1 MQSQDRSEH
10 LFPLFSLEQSNLR
23 ASNFPFLHSHHH
35 FMATSIFKFTSHL
48 SGWRVGGWWGG
59 RGMTQLW
66 MKPTT
71 YLFHWGHF
79 MGLQSLAKIQHLHH
93 LPSPLLC
100 GVCTQYTSSSRR
112 ETGGKQFKRMRAV
125 GQFGPD
131 LECCFVF
138 LLSFLHD
145 SRDVA
150 ASISDLP
157 SVAHCVFP
165 HSVLDIFNVTQTAV
179 FIRHWGSR
187 NLQSEMTSLTIS
199 VFLCVFSNQR
209 HQPVCKLIT
218 TLCCCQTSK
227 QQDQQGKQRVEAH
240 SVVCSHSSGKEINVY
255 HQPSVLSLRLILLL
269 TLATF

>member
-1 MQSQDRSEH
+1 
-10 LFPLFSLEQSNLR
+10 
-23 ASNFPFLHSHHH
+23 
-35 FMATSIFKFTSHL
+35 
-48 SGWRVGGWWGG
+48 
-59 RGMTQLW
+59 
-66 MKPTT
+66 
-71 YLFHWGHF
+71 

-93 LPSPLLC
+93 LTSPLLC

-125 GQFGPD
+125 GRFGLD
-131 LECCFVF
+131 WECWFFVF
-138 LLSFLHD
+138 LLSFIHD

-165 HSVLDIFNVTQTAV
+165 HSVLDIFNVPQTAV
-179 FIRHWGSR
+179 FIRHCGSR
-187 NLQSEMTSLTIS
+187 NLQSEMTSFTVS
-199 VFLCVFSNQR
+199 VFLCVFSNRRQP
-209 HQPVCKLIT
+209 PVCKLIT

-255 HQPSVLSLRLILLL
+255 HQQSVLSLRSILLL